1 MASLFD
7 KAKEFVAEKI
17 AGVPK
22 PEASLA
28 AVSIKSFSRNS
39 FLFHSDVA
47 VQNPYTRPIPICE
60 VSFSLKSAGREIASG
75 RIPDPGSLTANGE
88 TKLEVPVK
96 VPYDFMI
103 SLLKDVGRDWDID
116 YQLDVGLIVDL
127 PIVGDLTIPLSA
139 KGEIKLPTVS
149 DLFKRGGDGSDD

>member
-60 VSFSLKSAGREIASG
+60 VSFSLKSAG
-75 RIPDPGSLTANGE
+75 
-88 TKLEVPVK
+88 
-96 VPYDFMI
+96 